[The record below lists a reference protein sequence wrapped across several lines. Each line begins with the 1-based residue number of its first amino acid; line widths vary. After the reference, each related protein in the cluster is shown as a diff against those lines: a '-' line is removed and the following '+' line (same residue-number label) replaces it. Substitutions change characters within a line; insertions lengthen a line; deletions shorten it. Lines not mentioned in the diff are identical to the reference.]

1 MWIPEVGGKT
11 ELVTKFSLYNVNI
24 QEVKN
29 MDQSTRQKD
38 VVHTEEKIN
47 TIITIKTFLFLS

>member
-11 ELVTKFSLYNVNI
+11 ELVTKLFLYVTI

>member
-11 ELVTKFSLYNVNI
+11 ELVTKLFLYVTI

-38 VVHTEEKIN
+38 VVHTKEKIN